1 MISQYSVV
9 CVAGGIWSKFRIEQR
24 NIQAAQGMERICPRR
39 PRVSCKKLRQL
50 QVLATRLTLTVKSTV
65 KKRIVFPT
73 LRLRMTERVRGL
85 ELSKKWSDKDPIL
98 KT

>member
-1 MISQYSVV
+1 
-9 CVAGGIWSKFRIEQR
+9 
-24 NIQAAQGMERICPRR
+24 MERICPRR
-39 PRVSCKKLRQL
+39 PRLSRKKLRQL

-73 LRLRMTERVRGL
+73 LLLRMTERVRGL
-85 ELSKKWSDKDPIL
+85 ELSKKWSDKEPIL